1 MAGELSKEELVDGV
15 RCLGVRAGDTVLV
28 HSAMRT
34 LGRVA
39 GGAATV
45 VAAFLEVLGETGT
58 LVAPTF
64 CFYNE
69 AVLGRG
75 EVPLIDPAADQTEMG
90 AIAEHVRTLPG
101 AKRSLA
107 FRHSF
112 AAVGRRA
119 ELITDVDPSLSSFDL
134 RSAFGVMLALDTRIV
149 MLGLNCTA
157 LLHMHPPP
165 APPSLSV
172 AHPRP
177 QRLAFDQTPTAPP
190 VTSPSSCWRYRTAT
204 RWR

>member
-101 AKRSLA
+101 AKRSVA

-157 LLHMHPPP
+157 PSPTPPMIILQHSH
-165 APPSLSV
+165 APLSEPV
-172 AHPRP
+172 VHPRP
-177 QRLAFDQTPTAPP
+177 
-190 VTSPSSCWRYRTAT
+190 
-204 RWR
+204 